1 MKALKKKFIAL
12 FFILSVILGITA
24 CGSSEPNTTEN
35 GNTESTQNN
44 SETTENNTETESEKK
59 EISVV
64 GEWVCQ
70 VGDYYQTYTFN
81 EDGTMTGYYIEPST
95 YKITQYTDGNILEIF
110 TGETSYWYRIVEEN
124 GSMTIG
130 NLIPA
135 NTSDKTENSLTF
147 PTVEQITS
155 DSVIEPVEFLYLIQ
169 IGLLEQK
176 TVTCNVISS
185 EGNEF
190 TQNFNINETD
200 FLLEDKYISYANGGE
215 NVIGTVIFSQ
225 GYLRLWEDNM
235 NVTTA
240 TCPSTGKE
248 CYKLTASVSVDSQPE
263 PITVHVYLEKSTNQL
278 TYVESLNTISN
289 FTYSK

>member
-1 MKALKKKFIAL
+1 MKALHRKFVAL
-12 FFILSVILGITA
+12 FCILSVMLGITA

-35 GNTESTQNN
+35 ANTENTQNN
-44 SETTENNTETESEKK
+44 SEITKNNAETESEKK

-64 GEWVCQ
+64 GEWICQ

-81 EDGTMTGYYIEPST
+81 EDGTMIGYCSTPST
-95 YKITQYTDGNILEIF
+95 YKIGTDLLTIF
-110 TGETSYWYRIVEEN
+110 TGETKYWYKIVEEN
-124 GSMTIG
+124 GSMKIW

-135 NTSDKTENSLTF
+135 NESGKTENSLTF

-169 IGLLEQK
+169 IGLLEHK
-176 TVTCNVISS
+176 TVTCDVVTS
-185 EGNEF
+185 EREF
-190 TQNFNINETD
+190 TQTFNINETD
-200 FLLEDKYISYANGGE
+200 FILNDKYISYVNSGE

-225 GYLRLWEDNM
+225 GYIRSWEDNM

-240 TCPSTGKE
+240 TCPCTGKD
-248 CYKLTASVSVDSQPE
+248 CYKLTATVSVDSKPE
-263 PITVHVYLEKSTNQL
+263 PITVNVYLEKSTNQL
-278 TYVESLNTISN
+278 TYIESLNTISN

>member
-1 MKALKKKFIAL
+1 MKTFIKNTISVL
-12 FFILSVILGITA
+12 CIFSMILSITA

-35 GNTESTQNN
+35 ANINNTQNN
-44 SETTENNTETESEKK
+44 SELTENNTETESEKK

-81 EDGTMTGYYIEPST
+81 EDGTMIGYCTEPSS
-95 YKITQYTDGNILEIF
+95 YEIKQYTDGNILNIV

-130 NLIPA
+130 NLVPA

-169 IGLLEQK
+169 IGLLEHK
-176 TVTCNVISS
+176 TLTCDVVNS
-185 EGNEF
+185 EGKEF

-200 FLLEDKYISYANGGE
+200 FFLKDKYISYANSGE

-225 GYLRLWEDNM
+225 GYIRSWEENM

-248 CYKLTASVSVDSQPE
+248 CYKLTATASVDSQPE
-263 PITVHVYLEKSTNQL
+263 PFTVNVYLEKSTNQL
-278 TYVESLNTISN
+278 TYIEGLNTISN